1 MAIDITQME
10 KYGGPIN
17 PMLFSQFTFIFVG
30 LGLVATAYFF
40 IQEVTVEAKKRN
52 LITEFLLAFMA
63 AGFLGFGIIFLAL
76 WVGIYL

>member
-1 MAIDITQME
+1 MAVDITQME

-17 PMLFSQFTFIFVG
+17 PALFSQFTFILVG
-30 LGLVATAYFF
+30 LGLVSTAYFF
-40 IQEVTVEAKKRN
+40 IQEVTVDVKKRSV
-52 LITEFLLAFMA
+52 ITEVLLALMA